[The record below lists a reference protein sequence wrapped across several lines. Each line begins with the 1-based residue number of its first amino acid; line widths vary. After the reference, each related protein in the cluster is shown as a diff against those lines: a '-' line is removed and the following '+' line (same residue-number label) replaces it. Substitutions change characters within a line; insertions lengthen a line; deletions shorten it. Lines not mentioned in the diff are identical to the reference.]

1 MCRGPLN
8 VMQRISA
15 ALLAC
20 ACIATTHAQPTA
32 VDELDRLL
40 QGIETLSATVVQLI
54 IESDGGIL
62 EESDIQ
68 MHLKKPD
75 GFYWETLSPFPE
87 LVVTNGVTLWNY
99 QPDLEQVVI
108 EDWDTSRSE
117 LAAQL
122 LNGQTGNLAE
132 EYQIELQTPRNSEA
146 REFVLTPLASDSVY
160 EQISINFFSSEL
172 DLIHLDNVN
181 GQQTVWRFNTV
192 QRNQPMA
199 DSVFVF
205 IPPVGIEII
214 ENSYA
219 Q

>member
-1 MCRGPLN
+1 M
-8 VMQRISA
+8 
-15 ALLAC
+15 AC
-20 ACIATTHAQPTA
+20 ACIVTTHAQPTA
-32 VDELDRLL
+32 VDELDTLL

-54 IESDGGIL
+54 VESDGGIL

-87 LVVTNGVTLWNY
+87 LVVTNGITLWNY

-132 EYQIELQTPRNSEA
+132 EYQIELQPPRNSEA

-172 DLIHLDNVN
+172 DLIHFDNVN

-199 DSVFVF
+199 DSVFEF
-205 IPPVGIEII
+205 NPPAGIEII

>member
-1 MCRGPLN
+1 
-8 VMQRISA
+8 
-15 ALLAC
+15 
-20 ACIATTHAQPTA
+20 
-32 VDELDRLL
+32 
-40 QGIETLSATVVQLI
+40 VQLI
-54 IESDGGIL
+54 VESDGGIL

-87 LVVTNGVTLWNY
+87 LVVTNGITLWNY

-132 EYQIELQTPRNSEA
+132 EYQIELQPPRNSES

-160 EQISINFFSSEL
+160 EQVSINFFSSEL
-172 DLIHLDNVN
+172 DLIHFDNVN

-199 DSVFVF
+199 DSVFEF
-205 IPPVGIEII
+205 NPPAGIEII

>member
-1 MCRGPLN
+1 
-8 VMQRISA
+8 MQRISA

>member
-1 MCRGPLN
+1 
-8 VMQRISA
+8 MQRISA

-20 ACIATTHAQPTA
+20 ACIVTTHAQPTA
-32 VDELDRLL
+32 VDELDTLL

-54 IESDGGIL
+54 VESDGGIL

-87 LVVTNGVTLWNY
+87 LVVTNGITLWNY

-132 EYQIELQTPRNSEA
+132 EYQIELQPPRNSEA

-172 DLIHLDNVN
+172 DLIHFDNVN

-199 DSVFVF
+199 DSVFEF
-205 IPPVGIEII
+205 NPPAGIEII